1 MKSVVIWGTGKYA
14 SYIFKDILMDK
25 CVFEGFVDNN
35 IEKQNKLWENQY
47 RIYSLEKSIELNI
60 DYYLISAMYY
70 KEQIL
75 SQARSLGIE
84 NKLIWY
90 WKDDLSQY
98 EFFNNCSYLKE
109 NILLKLEI
117 EKLQRQVDNAP
128 YEYGEP
134 PVKIKSA
141 KELLQKIIDKKYSL
155 CRFGDGE
162 FDHILKQNRE
172 WFQKYDIKMAE
183 KLESILKSD
192 NDKILIAIADNYG
205 SLDKY
210 NDRAADVIRQYMTK
224 EKRQEHMGLLDMSRE
239 YYNAYV
245 SRPYMIYKDK
255 DKNASE
261 IFKLYKRLF
270 WNRNILIIEG
280 ENTKTGVNNGLLDG
294 AYSIKR
300 ILCPDTNAYSVYDKI
315 LNNAIE
321 FASPNDLILI
331 TLGPTAT
338 ILAYDLAMQ
347 GYQAIDFGQVDN
359 EYEWYLRHATE
370 RIVIEGKSVSEL
382 AWYRIPETQIYD
394 DKYKAQIIAHVK

>member
-1 MKSVVIWGTGKYA
+1 
-14 SYIFKDILMDK
+14 
-25 CVFEGFVDNN
+25 
-35 IEKQNKLWENQY
+35 
-47 RIYSLEKSIELNI
+47 
-60 DYYLISAMYY
+60 
-70 KEQIL
+70 
-75 SQARSLGIE
+75 
-84 NKLIWY
+84 
-90 WKDDLSQY
+90 
-98 EFFNNCSYLKE
+98 
-109 NILLKLEI
+109 
-117 EKLQRQVDNAP
+117 
-128 YEYGEP
+128 
-134 PVKIKSA
+134 
-141 KELLQKIIDKKYSL
+141 
-155 CRFGDGE
+155 
-162 FDHILKQNRE
+162 
-172 WFQKYDIKMAE
+172 MAE

-315 LNNAIE
+315 SNNVIE
-321 FASPNDLILI
+321 FASPDDLILI

-370 RIVIEGKSVSEL
+370 RIVVEGKSVSEL
-382 AWYRIPETQIYD
+382 AWYRLPETQIYD
-394 DKYKAQIIAHVK
+394 DKYEAQIMAHVK